1 MVQFANCTTTRGRD
15 TPGARPTPYA
25 ANPAQ
30 RRRRTNVVQ
39 KASRTNGPMKLK
51 AQAKPNPTWQNSSLE
66 PPAKLV
72 ASLARNAL
80 AQSGER
86 FTIGEVSGPVH

>member
-1 MVQFANCTTTRGRD
+1 
-15 TPGARPTPYA
+15 
-25 ANPAQ
+25 
-30 RRRRTNVVQ
+30 
-39 KASRTNGPMKLK
+39 MKLK

-72 ASLARNAL
+72 ASSARNAL